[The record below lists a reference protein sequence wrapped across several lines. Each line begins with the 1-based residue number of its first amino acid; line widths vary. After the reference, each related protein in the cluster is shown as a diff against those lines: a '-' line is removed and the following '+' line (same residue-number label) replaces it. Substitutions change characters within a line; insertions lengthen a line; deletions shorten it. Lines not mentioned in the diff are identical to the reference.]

1 MIGQQK
7 KEIETNET
15 ARWPNIVITISA
27 PEDTTTASSDQFED
41 AIESRYDAVKE
52 KLIYEAVER
61 SVGAEEWIDL
71 SDEDAYAKMMDMKLK
86 IEKLKKEGD

>member
-1 MIGQQK
+1 MIEQQK
-7 KEIETNET
+7 REIEANET

-27 PEDTTTASSDQFED
+27 PEDTTNASSDQFED

-61 SVGAEEWIDL
+61 SVGVEGWMDL
-71 SDEDAYAKMMDMKLK
+71 SDEDAYAKMMEIKLK
-86 IEKLKKEGD
+86 IENLKKEGN